1 MAPTPSSIG
10 GEKIMKGRPIEV
22 ISRRLDFLSMVL
34 AELAMSLPPQEAA
47 RAARAIGQ
55 RVVQHLESGPV
66 SETADEAIAA
76 DLAPILSA
84 LQRR

>member
-1 MAPTPSSIG
+1 
-10 GEKIMKGRPIEV
+10 MKGRPIEV

-34 AELAMSLPPQEAA
+34 AELAMALPPREAA

-66 SETADEAIAA
+66 SEAADEAIAA

-84 LQRR
+84 LRRH